1 MWTSGKQESI
11 ESRKGGWILER
22 WNSGTEGEF
31 HGRIHRIGRTVGEY
45 TGADHPVVSVYIRL
59 PLSSVPAFQ
68 INSFRGSIRWISAA
82 GAERWAA
89 AAELAPDGVGDFVQ
103 LDGFGNVIVH
113 AGG

>member
-11 ESRKGGWILER
+11 GSRKGGLNLER

-31 HGRIHRIGRTVGEY
+31 LGRIHRIGRTVGEY

-68 INSFRGSIRWISAA
+68 INSFREVLGGTQLRARNGGRLPLNWRRMASAISCSLT
-82 GAERWAA
+82 G
-89 AAELAPDGVGDFVQ
+89 LAM
-103 LDGFGNVIVH
+103 
-113 AGG
+113 